1 MRNQMQTLIWKAMT
15 IKLLEHGCFDET
27 LNCFDDLYLLR
38 WKLLYILCR
47 VPLASSY
54 TSCIVVFNFNTIG
67 G

>member
-15 IKLLEHGCFDET
+15 IKLLEHR
-27 LNCFDDLYLLR
+27 CFDDLYLFR

-47 VPLASSY
+47 VPLASEPY